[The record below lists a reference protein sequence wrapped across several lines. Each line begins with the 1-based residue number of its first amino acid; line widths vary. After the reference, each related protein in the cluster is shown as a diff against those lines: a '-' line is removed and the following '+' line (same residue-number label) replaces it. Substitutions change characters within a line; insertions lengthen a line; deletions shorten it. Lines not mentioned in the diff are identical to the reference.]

1 MIDSI
6 QEFPSIA
13 DNVNIGRSSTEE
25 EIDKIDEAN
34 PHRSSTS
41 LSQKRKI
48 LKSRILK
55 IWYQRYPRN
64 HADGCLSYAK
74 SITLE
79 LLEKPGMRDL
89 FRKNFNSIAFKKWE
103 EAGKPTEEDE
113 EILAYLEHKKGEDH
127 KNGTNS
133 TTNSGSVGEGRKR
146 SIDDDDDKRTI
157 GVYPNINGIPKKGSP
172 PPPQRTRRQQITTTS
187 KNDKCSGKKTESN
200 GISIPTNILTEDA
213 QRSKKVESPKLHQ
226 EKFGGQYQRILWE

>member
-1 MIDSI
+1 
-6 QEFPSIA
+6 
-13 DNVNIGRSSTEE
+13 
-25 EIDKIDEAN
+25 
-34 PHRSSTS
+34 
-41 LSQKRKI
+41 
-48 LKSRILK
+48 
-55 IWYQRYPRN
+55 
-64 HADGCLSYAK
+64 
-74 SITLE
+74 
-79 LLEKPGMRDL
+79 MRDL

-133 TTNSGSVGEGRKR
+133 TTNSGSVEKDQLEP
-146 SIDDDDDKRTI
+146 DDDDDKRTI
-157 GVYPNINGIPKKGSP
+157 GVYPNINGISKKGSP